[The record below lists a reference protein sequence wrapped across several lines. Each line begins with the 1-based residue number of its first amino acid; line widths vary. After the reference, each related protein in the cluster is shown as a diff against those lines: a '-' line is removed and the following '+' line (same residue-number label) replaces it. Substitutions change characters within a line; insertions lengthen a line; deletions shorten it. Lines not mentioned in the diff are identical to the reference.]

1 MRLPRVRFTVRRLM
15 VAVAVLGLLF
25 GAEVTRR
32 RWEYNWLMANFH
44 ANEERRMRL
53 LLSGGWVTETDEAG
67 TRQKIR
73 MGRNI
78 EREPVQRRLMYHVV
92 IGDRY
97 QRAAR
102 RPWLA
107 VAPDL
112 LEPK

>member
-1 MRLPRVRFTVRRLM
+1 MRLPRFRFTVRRLM
-15 VAVAVLGLLF
+15 VAVADLGLLI

-32 RWEYNWLMANFH
+32 RWKHNLLMANYH

-53 LLSGGWVTETDEAG
+53 LLSGGWITETVEAG
-67 TRQKIR
+67 KSQKLRI
-73 MGRNI
+73 GRNI

-92 IGDRY
+92 MGDRY

-107 VAPDL
+107 VTLDPP
-112 LEPK
+112 EPK